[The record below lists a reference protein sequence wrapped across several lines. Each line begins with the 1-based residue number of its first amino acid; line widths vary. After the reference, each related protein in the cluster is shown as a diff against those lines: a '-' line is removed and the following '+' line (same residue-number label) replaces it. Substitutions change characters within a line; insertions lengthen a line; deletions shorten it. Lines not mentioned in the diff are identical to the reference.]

1 MSSLS
6 LFARRSVTMMA
17 GRRIP
22 SAPLAT
28 MKPLAA
34 NLSTQTESQVHQVED
49 MLVNLH
55 WNYLKDDV
63 EVIRQL
69 LNEKKTNKSIREP
82 GAVLED
88 QVANAMQEIQNMIA
102 ADPCPNRHDV
112 ESRVCGLKRKV
123 KAELYC

>member
-6 LFARRSVTMMA
+6 LFARRSVMTMA
-17 GRRIP
+17 GRRLVLP
-22 SAPLAT
+22 SA
-28 MKPLAA
+28 MKPSVARS
-34 NLSTQTESQVHQVED
+34 LSTQTESQVHAVED

-55 WNYLKDDV
+55 WDYLKDDV

-88 QVANAMQEIQNMIA
+88 KVANMMQEIQEMIA
-102 ADPCPNRHDV
+102 ANPSPNRFDV
-112 ESRVCGLKRKV
+112 ESRVCGLKRQV
-123 KAELYC
+123 KNELYA

>member
-6 LFARRSVTMMA
+6 LFARRSATMMA

-22 SAPLAT
+22 AAPLAS
-28 MKPLAA
+28 MKPLVAS
-34 NLSTQTESQVHQVED
+34 LSTQTESQVHAVED
-49 MLVNLH
+49 MLVNKH

-69 LNEKKTNKSIREP
+69 LNEKKTNKAIREP
-82 GAVLED
+82 NAVLED

-102 ADPCPNRHDV
+102 ANPCPSRFDV